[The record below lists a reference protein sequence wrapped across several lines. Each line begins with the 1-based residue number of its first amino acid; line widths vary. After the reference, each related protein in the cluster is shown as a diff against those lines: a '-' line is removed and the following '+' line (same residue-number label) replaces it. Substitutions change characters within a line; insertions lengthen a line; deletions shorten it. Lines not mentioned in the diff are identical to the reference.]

1 MSTVASQ
8 RASVLLSRAID
19 IEVALLPSERA
30 WKTDHRLAYSTLF
43 EQCAIIVYSRLK
55 RCPCLPLREGGRN
68 INVSTLG
75 LLVVSGMDTEMAL
88 LATKRAQLFQEK
100 LSCRYIA
107 IILYRHNEI
116 ACGLRDIIDCLGLIA
131 HNREVSHTI
140 YITVS
145 KIMLSMAI
153 DRLTKSRIVCLPLPF
168 SPCCCCR
175 RLSNL
180 THKYTSL
187 S

>member
-8 RASVLLSRAID
+8 RASLLLSRAID
-19 IEVALLPSERA
+19 IEVALLPYERA
-30 WKTDHRLAYSTLF
+30 WKTDHRLVYSTLS
-43 EQCAIIVYSRLK
+43 EQCAVVVYSRLK
-55 RCPCLPLREGGRN
+55 RCPCLPLRDGGRN

-75 LLVVSGMDTEMAL
+75 LLVVSGMDTKMTL
-88 LATKRAQLFQEK
+88 SATERAQLFREK
-100 LSCRYIA
+100 LSCRYGD
-107 IILYRHNEI
+107 IILYGLNEI
-116 ACGLRDIIDCLGLIA
+116 ACGLRDTIDCLGLIA

-168 SPCCCCR
+168 SPGCCWR
-175 RLSNL
+175 RSSNL

-187 S
+187 G

>member
-30 WKTDHRLAYSTLF
+30 WKTGHRLAYSTLS

-55 RCPCLPLREGGRN
+55 RCSCLPLRDGGRN

-75 LLVVSGMDTEMAL
+75 LLVVSGMNTKMTLSATE
-88 LATKRAQLFQEK
+88 RAQLFREN
-100 LSCRYIA
+100 LSCRYGEIF
-107 IILYRHNEI
+107 LYGHNEI
-116 ACGLRDIIDCLGLIA
+116 ACGLRDTIDCLGLIA

-145 KIMLSMAI
+145 KIILPMAI
-153 DRLTKSRIVCLPLPF
+153 DRLAKSRIVCLPLPF

-175 RLSNL
+175 RSSNL
-180 THKYTSL
+180 THKSTPL